1 MRLSIALL
9 ACAAV
14 GLAQTSL
21 DEQVRAAVAG
31 FSGGVGIYAKNLDTG
46 KSFGFREDERV
57 RTASTIKLPIMM
69 AVFDAVQRGRAR
81 FADPVVL
88 TKREMVNG
96 SGVLTELS
104 PGDRLPL
111 KDLLH
116 LMIVVSDNTATN
128 LVLARYSGDTVNAFL
143 EKLGFAQTRSL
154 RMILGEGPPKG
165 ISSAG
170 RVSGNERFGIGV
182 STPREMV
189 RLLEMLD
196 KGEIVN
202 PAASKEMIAILK
214 RQQDRDGIPRHLGE
228 MPVAN
233 KTGALDH
240 LRSDVGIVYSPR
252 GKIALAI
259 SCDDIPTI
267 EWSPDNPGLLL
278 ISQLTQMLMDGLA
291 SP

>member
-1 MRLSIALL
+1 MRLLIALV
-9 ACAAV
+9 AIATAF
-14 GLAQTSL
+14 AQTSL
-21 DEQVRAAVAG
+21 DQQVRAAVSG
-31 FSGGVGIYAKNLDTG
+31 FTGTVGLYAKNLDTG
-46 KSFGFREDERV
+46 QSFGLNEHERV

-81 FADPVVL
+81 FSSPVLL

-111 KDLLH
+111 SDLVH

-128 LVLARYSGDTVNAFL
+128 LVLARYSGDVVNAYL
-143 EKLGFAQTRSL
+143 KKLGFEQTRSL
-154 RMILGEGPPKG
+154 RMILGQGPPKG
-165 ISSAG
+165 ISAAG
-170 RVSGNERFGIGV
+170 KISDNERFGIGV

-189 RLLEMLD
+189 QLLEMLD
-196 KGEIVN
+196 RGAIVS

-214 RQQDRDGIPRHLGE
+214 RQQDRSGIARRLGE

-259 SCDDIPTI
+259 SCDDIPNI
-267 EWSPDNPGLLL
+267 DWSPDNPALLL
-278 ISQLTQMLMDGLA
+278 ISQLTQILIEGLA
-291 SP
+291 SQ